1 MFFARRNP
9 KYQINLDI
17 HDLFLTKPL
26 LLNTFW
32 GHYIELVW
40 PCPLHTDWLLLEFPF
55 DRFVERE
62 KRKRRASESRLRYL
76 YEKMMPFLCYLTS
89 NPSWLFIVVG
99 LLYYQEN
106 WVGMSKGSIKKSHLT
121 LTMYKCSLSVKNI
134 YDFTFVLI

>member
-106 WVGMSKGSIKKSHLT
+106 WVGMSKGSIKNRIWLQQCINVVCQS
-121 LTMYKCSLSVKNI
+121 KNI